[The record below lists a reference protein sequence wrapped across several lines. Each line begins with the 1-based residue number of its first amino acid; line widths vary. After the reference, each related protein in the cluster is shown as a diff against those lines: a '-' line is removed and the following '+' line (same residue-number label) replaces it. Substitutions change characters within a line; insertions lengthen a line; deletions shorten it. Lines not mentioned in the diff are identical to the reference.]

1 MKATEVLKRIMTE
14 LSSVKGEAIVEVK
27 FAQMNLENGTVL
39 EAEAFEAGNEVFI
52 VNEEDRIALPVGE
65 YILADGNV
73 LYIAEEGV
81 IGEVKSAEA
90 EVEEEVA
97 EVAAEPVAEL
107 EADSPSNPKK
117 IVESH
122 TTETHF
128 AEDAPMEEKIKAIVM
143 PIIEEVKA
151 ELSAIRE
158 EMGYAKEK
166 MSAVE
171 AENNEL
177 KTELSAQSAAKP
189 IKHNPEVAPKAEV
202 KFATRKPQTAMNRV
216 LSKLNK

>member
-14 LSSVKGEAIVEVK
+14 LSSVKEEAVVEVK

-65 YILADGNV
+65 YTLADGNV
-73 LYIAEEGV
+73 LYVAEEGV
-81 IGEVKSAEA
+81 IGEIKSAEA

-107 EADSPSNPKK
+107 EADEPANPKK

-128 AEDAPMEEKIKAIVM
+128 AEEAPMEEKIKAIVM

>member
-14 LSSVKGEAIVEVK
+14 LSSVKEEAVVEVK

-65 YILADGNV
+65 YTLADGNV
-73 LYIAEEGV
+73 LYVAEEGV
-81 IGEVKSAEA
+81 IGEIKSAEA

-107 EADSPSNPKK
+107 EAEEPANPKK

-128 AEDAPMEEKIKAIVM
+128 AEEVPMEEKIKAIVM

>member
-14 LSSVKGEAIVEVK
+14 LSSVKEEAIVEVK

-52 VNEEDRIALPVGE
+52 INEEDRIALPVGE
-65 YILADGNV
+65 YTLADGNV

-81 IGEVKSAEA
+81 IGEIKSAEA

-97 EVAAEPVAEL
+97 EVAPEPVAEL
-107 EADSPSNPKK
+107 EAEEPNNPKK

-128 AEDAPMEEKIKAIVM
+128 AEELPMEEKIKAIVM

>member
-14 LSSVKGEAIVEVK
+14 LSSVKETVEVK
-27 FAQMNLENGTVL
+27 FAQMALENGTVL

-52 VNEEDRIALPVGE
+52 VNEEERIALPIGE
-65 YILADGNV
+65 YTLADGNV
-73 LYIAEEGV
+73 LYVAEEG
-81 IGEVKSAEA
+81 IISEVKSAES

-107 EADSPSNPKK
+107 EAETPSNPKK

-128 AEDAPMEEKIKAIVM
+128 AEELPMEEKIKAIVM

-158 EMGYAKEK
+158 EMGSYKEK

>member
-14 LSSVKGEAIVEVK
+14 LSSVKEEAVVEVK

-39 EAEAFEAGNEVFI
+39 EAEAFEVGNEVFI

-65 YILADGNV
+65 YTLADGNV
-73 LYIAEEGV
+73 LYVTEEGV
-81 IGEVKSAEA
+81 IAEIKSAEA

-97 EVAAEPVAEL
+97 EVAAEPVEEL
-107 EADSPSNPKK
+107 EADAPSNPKK

-128 AEDAPMEEKIKAIVM
+128 AEEMPMEEKIKAIVM

-158 EMGYAKEK
+158 EMGSYKEK
-166 MSAVE
+166 MSEVE
-171 AENNEL
+171 TENNEL
-177 KTELSAQSAAKP
+177 KTELSSQSAAKP
-189 IKHNPEVAPKAEV
+189 IKHNPEVAPKAGV

>member
-14 LSSVKGEAIVEVK
+14 LSSVKEEAVVEVK

-39 EAEAFEAGNEVFI
+39 EAEAFEVGNEVFI

-65 YILADGNV
+65 YTLADGNV
-73 LYIAEEGV
+73 LYVTEEGV
-81 IGEVKSAEA
+81 IAEIKSAEA

-97 EVAAEPVAEL
+97 EVAAESVAEL
-107 EADSPSNPKK
+107 ETDAPSNPKK

-128 AEDAPMEEKIKAIVM
+128 AEEMPMEEKIKAIVM

-158 EMGYAKEK
+158 EMGSYKEK

-177 KTELSAQSAAKP
+177 KTELSSQSAAKP

>member
-14 LSSVKGEAIVEVK
+14 LSSVKEEAVVEVK

-39 EAEAFEAGNEVFI
+39 EAEAFEVGNEVFI

-65 YILADGNV
+65 YTLADGNV
-73 LYIAEEGV
+73 LYVTEEGV
-81 IGEVKSAEA
+81 IAEIKSAEA

-97 EVAAEPVAEL
+97 EVAAEPVEEL
-107 EADSPSNPKK
+107 EADAPSNPKK

-128 AEDAPMEEKIKAIVM
+128 AEEMPMEEKIKAIVM

-158 EMGYAKEK
+158 EMGSYKEK

-171 AENNEL
+171 TENNEL
-177 KTELSAQSAAKP
+177 KTELSSQSAAKP

>member
-1 MKATEVLKRIMTE
+1 
-14 LSSVKGEAIVEVK
+14 
-27 FAQMNLENGTVL
+27 MNLENGTVL

-65 YILADGNV
+65 YTLADGNV
-73 LYIAEEGV
+73 LYVSEEGV
-81 IGEVKSAEA
+81 IGEIKSAEA

-107 EADSPSNPKK
+107 EAEEPANPKK

-128 AEDAPMEEKIKAIVM
+128 AEEAPMEEKIKAIVM

-189 IKHNPEVAPKAEV
+189 IKHNPEVAPKGGG
-202 KFATRKPQTAMNRV
+202 
-216 LSKLNK
+216 